1 MWFPVIIV
9 STCILALQEVTAAA
23 LASDPAVLLLQEYVQ
38 INTTSNNNLT
48 PAVAFWKKLA
58 DAEGLP
64 FNVVE
69 LNQGYPIVVI
79 KWAGSNSSI
88 SSIMLNSHMDVV
100 PAKQEDGWKFPPFS
114 AHIENG
120 VMYGRGTQDMKSVSI
135 QYYEALR
142 RLKANGVTLLRDVYM
157 TLMPD
162 EELGAEKGMIPFLQS
177 EEFAKLNVGV
187 ELDEGTSYDI
197 PSIPLFYQDKVV
209 WQIEVTCHG
218 VAAHGS
224 TFPPNSAT
232 ATGKCANVI
241 NRFLKF
247 RDEEYAKYTKAGIT
261 DAGPYTS
268 VNLNR
273 INGGVANNVI
283 PASVSLTFD
292 IRLGTSVNEEEFE
305 ARINKWIA
313 KAGDNI
319 TLTYINK
326 NHQSPATVISDS
338 NPFWKAFSSAAAK
351 INLPIMPMVP
361 PGSTDARHVRRA
373 GYPAFGFSPMPNTPF
388 LLHSVNERLDIEV
401 FLKGIPIYQSI
412 IESLASIPAADVAD
426 NLSSYL
432 IYTAD

>member
-1 MWFPVIIV
+1 MFKLTLPRI
-9 STCILALQEVTAAA
+9 
-23 LASDPAVLLLQEYVQ
+23 
-38 INTTSNNNLT
+38 TTS
-48 PAVAFWKKLA
+48 
-58 DAEGLP
+58 
-64 FNVVE
+64 
-69 LNQGYPIVVI
+69 
-79 KWAGSNSSI
+79 
-88 SSIMLNSHMDVV
+88 
-100 PAKQEDGWKFPPFS
+100 DGWKFPPFS

-305 ARINKWIA
+305 AR
-313 KAGDNI
+313 
-319 TLTYINK
+319 
-326 NHQSPATVISDS
+326 V
-338 NPFWKAFSSAAAK
+338 
-351 INLPIMPMVP
+351 
-361 PGSTDARHVRRA
+361 
-373 GYPAFGFSPMPNTPF
+373 
-388 LLHSVNERLDIEV
+388 
-401 FLKGIPIYQSI
+401 
-412 IESLASIPAADVAD
+412 
-426 NLSSYL
+426 
-432 IYTAD
+432 

>member
-273 INGGVANNVI
+273 INVRQNLVQRTFVDRVRWEMSTVCGNGKQCGEI
-283 PASVSLTFD
+283 YFCLSKCTSYFMMQSCIASSSL
-292 IRLGTSVNEEEFE
+292 S
-305 ARINKWIA
+305 
-313 KAGDNI
+313 
-319 TLTYINK
+319 
-326 NHQSPATVISDS
+326 
-338 NPFWKAFSSAAAK
+338 
-351 INLPIMPMVP
+351 
-361 PGSTDARHVRRA
+361 RH
-373 GYPAFGFSPMPNTPF
+373 
-388 LLHSVNERLDIEV
+388 H
-401 FLKGIPIYQSI
+401 
-412 IESLASIPAADVAD
+412 
-426 NLSSYL
+426 YL
-432 IYTAD
+432 I

>member
-1 MWFPVIIV
+1 MFKLTLPRI
-9 STCILALQEVTAAA
+9 
-23 LASDPAVLLLQEYVQ
+23 
-38 INTTSNNNLT
+38 TTS
-48 PAVAFWKKLA
+48 
-58 DAEGLP
+58 
-64 FNVVE
+64 
-69 LNQGYPIVVI
+69 
-79 KWAGSNSSI
+79 
-88 SSIMLNSHMDVV
+88 
-100 PAKQEDGWKFPPFS
+100 DGWKFPPFS